1 MTFVTDAAFDRRF
14 NAARRWAPVALIALG
29 IGVRLAVWA
38 GNRSLWVDE
47 ATVAIG
53 LLWKPFL
60 ATWGVHDFG
69 QISPPG
75 WLLLVHLAADLFGPS
90 EQALRLPT
98 LLFGVGYLPA
108 VWLLFRRLAG
118 ERIALIALALT
129 AVSPALAEYAVELKA
144 YGGDPLVTVA
154 VIAVLLHLAHR
165 PVLSARR
172 ALGCGVAV
180 GLTCWF
186 SSAAIVVVAAGLP
199 AVVLS
204 RGWRVALSADLRSR
218 ILFAAVVGGLIAV
231 VYFGHLSLEP
241 WLRGYVTAFWRNQ
254 FLDPGSPDLAYRLWT
269 ATMSLVSPTVF
280 GHGGD
285 LIPGLLL
292 IPIWYGI
299 RWVVQATDGRTA
311 VILIG
316 PLPVLAAL
324 AVFRVFPIAPRLGLF
339 LAPIVT
345 LFLAAGLVSW
355 IDATRRRWIP
365 GLAIGLI
372 VLMPAAATVRLV
384 LDPIRTRAHAR
395 PLLEEMARLRRA
407 DEVTYV
413 FARGAPEWLY
423 YTTDW
428 RDPDRDRIAMFESEY
443 RFPDGLTAPSGLAR
457 GRPPDP
463 IGDQLR
469 YRYRGAAEVYG
480 QYSGFIAR
488 TADLEHREPDPGWAD
503 AERERIVR
511 GNPPCLWLIVLH
523 GARQERRALEKALE
537 LAGYRDWTVLTS
549 AGSLIQRGC
558 RASGVAPSGGGL

>member
-1 MTFVTDAAFDRRF
+1 MASVTDPASDRRF

-29 IGVRLAVWA
+29 IGVRVAVWA
-38 GNRSLWVDE
+38 GNRSLWIDE

-53 LLWKPFL
+53 VLWKPFL

-75 WLLLVHLAADLFGPS
+75 WLLLVHLAADLFGPT
-90 EQALRLPT
+90 ERALRLPT

-129 AVSPALAEYAVELKA
+129 AVSPALVEYAVELKA

-154 VIAVLLHLAHR
+154 VIAMLLHLAHR

-172 ALGCGVAV
+172 ALGSGVVV
-180 GLTCWF
+180 GLSCWF
-186 SSAAIVVVAAGLP
+186 SSAAVVVVAAGLP
-199 AVVLS
+199 VVVLA
-204 RGWRVALSADLRSR
+204 RGWRAADLGSR

-241 WLRGYVTAFWRNQ
+241 WLQTYVTAFWRNQ
-254 FLDPGSPDLAYRLWT
+254 FLDPGSPDLVRRVWNA
-269 ATMSLVSPTVF
+269 AMDLVSPTLF
-280 GHGGD
+280 GHGGA

-299 RWVVQATDGRTA
+299 GWVVQATDGRTA
-311 VILIG
+311 AILIG
-316 PLPVLAAL
+316 PLPVLVAL
-324 AVFRVFPIAPRLGLF
+324 AVFRIFPIAPRLGLF
-339 LAPIVT
+339 LAPIFT

-355 IDATRRRWIP
+355 VDATRRRWLP

-372 VLMPAAATVRLV
+372 VLMPAVSTVRLV
-384 LDPIRTRAHAR
+384 IDPIGTRAHAR

-413 FARGAPEWLY
+413 FARATPEWFY

-428 RDPDRDRIAMFESEY
+428 RNPDRGRIAMIESEY
-443 RFPDGLTAPSGLAR
+443 RFPDGLAAPSGLAR

-469 YRYRGAAEVYG
+469 YRHRGAAEVYG

-488 TADLEHREPDPGWAD
+488 TADLQHREPDPGWGD
-503 AERERIVR
+503 AERERIAR
-511 GNPPCLWLIVLH
+511 GNPPCVWLVVLH
-523 GARQERRALEKALE
+523 GTPVERRALQQALE
-537 LAGYRDWTVLTS
+537 AGGYRDWTVLTS

-558 RASGVAPSGGGL
+558 RGSGVAPSGGGL